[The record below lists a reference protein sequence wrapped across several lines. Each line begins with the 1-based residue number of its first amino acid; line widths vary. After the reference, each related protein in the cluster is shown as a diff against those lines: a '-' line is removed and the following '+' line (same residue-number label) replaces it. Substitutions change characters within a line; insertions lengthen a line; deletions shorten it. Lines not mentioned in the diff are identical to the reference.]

1 MAIVPSEAAE
11 RLGEKIKER
20 RLELGLT
27 QEKLGHASDV
37 GNSNVRSYE
46 NGRALPSLFTLI
58 RIAQALQVHP
68 GALLDDVTPEMFP
81 DHKNRKGK

>member
-37 GNSNVRSYE
+37 GSSNVRSYE
-46 NGRALPSLFTLI
+46 NGRALPSLFTLV
-58 RIAQALQVHP
+58 RIAKALGIPP
-68 GALLDDVTPEMFP
+68 GALLEGVEPEMFP